1 MEKKTLTIVAVVVVA
16 VVVIAAA
23 AFFLM
28 GNNSKNYNAQE
39 LAKNFVEDYDGE
51 FGDFEIATGGSENL
65 ASLTYTTVCKLADGS
80 TQKDGDKDKT
90 RDVNFQIYH
99 YESKDKAAQAFD
111 DFLKNSKNGSKGKTL
126 LDQTDKIGMA
136 DKFCTVLN
144 GTKNFTIEGDN
155 VKTVKASTYGCDQI
169 YILYAAYQSEKSAN
183 FTQAGGAIL
192 DGCNV
197 IVFNQTTLFDLY
209 LNKPIKDTVG
219 SYSITQDY
227 FEEQL
232 VKFAKAF

>member
-1 MEKKTLTIVAVVVVA
+1 MEKKTMTIIVVVA
-16 VVVIAAA
+16 VVAIVAIAAA
-23 AFFLM
+23 VILM
-28 GNNSKNYNAQE
+28 NGSKNYNAQE
-39 LAKNFVEDYDGE
+39 LAKNFVDDYDGE
-51 FGDFEIATGGSENL
+51 FGDFTIATGGNENFAAL
-65 ASLTYTTVCKLADGS
+65 SYTTTCMLKDG
-80 TQKDGDKDKT
+80 TPQKDGDKNKT
-90 RDVNFQIYH
+90 RTVNFEIYH
-99 YESKDKAAQAFD
+99 YESKEKAAEAFD
-111 DFLKNSKNGSKGKTL
+111 DFLVNSKNGSKGKTL

-155 VKTVKASTYGCDQI
+155 VKIVKGSTYGCDQI
-169 YILYAAYQSEKSAN
+169 YILYAAYHSDTSAN
-183 FTQAGGAIL
+183 FTQAAGAIL

>member
-1 MEKKTLTIVAVVVVA
+1 MDKKTTTIVAVVVVA
-16 VVVIAAA
+16 VVVIAAV
-23 AFFLM
+23 AFVM
-28 GNNSKNYNAQE
+28 SNNGSKNYNAQE
-39 LAKNFVEDYDGE
+39 LAKNFVDGYDGD
-51 FGDFEIATGGSENL
+51 FGKFTIATGGNENL
-65 ASLTYTTVCKLADGS
+65 ASLSYTTVCMLQDG
-80 TQKDGDKDKT
+80 TPQKDGDKDKT
-90 RDVNFQIYH
+90 RDVNIQIYH
-99 YESKDKAAQAFD
+99 YDSKDKAATAFE

-144 GTKNFTIEGDN
+144 GTKNITVEGDN

-169 YILYAAYQSEKSAN
+169 YILYAAYHSEKSAN

-197 IVFNQTTLFDLY
+197 IVFNQTTNFDIY
-209 LNKPIKDTVG
+209 FNKPIKDTVG